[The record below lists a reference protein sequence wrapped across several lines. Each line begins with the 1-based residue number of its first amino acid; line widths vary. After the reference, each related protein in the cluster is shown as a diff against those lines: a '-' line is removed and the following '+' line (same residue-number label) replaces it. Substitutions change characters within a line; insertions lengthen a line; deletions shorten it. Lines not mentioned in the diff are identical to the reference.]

1 MRQIGQSGKQKKG
14 VKRVVRTLADGTVKV
29 YEYSTRRSTKR
40 RDTFGA
46 ILEEYKSSPE
56 FTILAPATKLNH
68 LRAFDK
74 MKSFDGVLIGDIK
87 RRQVLRLR
95 DAYADKPGIANQIV
109 DAVSRVM
116 SFAVDREYREDNP
129 IVRVKRFKSVEYA
142 AWPPEAVDYAVA
154 KFPERLRRAVLLA
167 LYTGQREGDVVAM
180 TWADYDGSGVAVV
193 QQKTGEKLWIPAH
206 RDLRA
211 EMDRWRLDTKADT
224 ILTDARGRPWRK
236 DSFATVFY
244 QERRQHAAL
253 DGLVFHGLRKTAAAR
268 LAEAGCSALEIG
280 AITGHRTLGMLE
292 LYTRGADQ
300 RVRASAAILKLENVR
315 KQAPQ
320 EPEE

>member
-1 MRQIGQSGKQKKG
+1 
-14 VKRVVRTLADGTVKV
+14 VVRTLADGTVKV
-29 YEYSTRRSTKR
+29 YEYDKR
-40 RDTFGA
+40 KPAKKRDTFGA

-56 FTILAPATKLNH
+56 FKQLAPATKKNH

-74 MKSFDGVLIGDIK
+74 MKAFDGVLIGDIK
-87 RRQVLRLR
+87 RRQVARLR
-95 DAYADKPGIANQIV
+95 DAYADTPGIANQIV
-109 DAVSRVM
+109 DAASRLM
-116 SFAVDREYREDNP
+116 TFAVDMEYVDTNP
-129 IVRVKRFKSVEYA
+129 IVRVKRFKSTEYA
-142 AWPPEAVDYAVA
+142 SWPPDAVDYALA
-154 KFPERLRRAVLLA
+154 KFPERLRRAVLLG

-193 QQKTGEKLWIPAH
+193 QQKTGTKLWVPAH
-206 RDLRA
+206 RELRA
-211 EMDRWRLDTKADT
+211 ELDRWRLDAKAET
-224 ILTDARGRPWRK
+224 ILTDARGKPWRR

-253 DGLVFHGLRKTAAAR
+253 DGLVYHGLRKTAAAR

-300 RVRASAAILKLENVR
+300 RIRASAAIYKLENVR
-315 KQAPQ
+315 GKTLQDT
-320 EPEE
+320 EE